1 VTKKNKKS
9 ARTKKPSGISS
20 LRVPPTKT
28 KDADVLK
35 FQEASR
41 QRLGYVRNFLQLP
54 WGPGRLSLYQ
64 GYIDLLMR
72 GEDGRLPARER
83 ELLALVTSVENRCEV
98 CVISH
103 ASALER
109 MGMDKPMVD
118 LLCVSWRRAGLAPR
132 EHALAEF
139 AWRLTTDAA
148 QADESYLDILRDA
161 GLSELEIMEAAQV
174 VAIFNANNRFNS
186 VLGVRVNAQAH
197 EGYRKR

>member
-1 VTKKNKKS
+1 MATKKN
-9 ARTKKPSGISS
+9 ARTKKNNGISS
-20 LRVPPTKT
+20 LRVPLTKT
-28 KDADVLK
+28 RDTDVGK
-35 FQEASR
+35 FQEAS
-41 QRLGYVRNFLQLP
+41 QKRLGYVRNFLQLP
-54 WGPGRLSLYQ
+54 WGPGRLALYQ

-72 GEDGRLPARER
+72 GDDGRLPARER

-103 ASALER
+103 ALALER
-109 MGMDKPMVD
+109 MGMEKPLVD

-161 GLSELEIMEAAQV
+161 GLTELEIMEATQI

-186 VLGVRVNAQAH
+186 VLGVRVNPEAH
-197 EGYRKR
+197 EAYRKR

>member
-1 VTKKNKKS
+1 MATKKN
-9 ARTKKPSGISS
+9 ARTKKNNGISS
-20 LRVPPTKT
+20 LRVPLTKT
-28 KDADVLK
+28 RDTDVGK
-35 FQEASR
+35 FQEAS
-41 QRLGYVRNFLQLP
+41 QKRLGYVRNFLQLP
-54 WGPGRLSLYQ
+54 WGPGRLALYQ

-72 GEDGRLPARER
+72 GDDGRLPARER

-103 ASALER
+103 ALALEL
-109 MGMDKPMVD
+109 MGVEKSLVD
-118 LLCVSWRRAGLAPR
+118 MLCVSWRRAGLAPR

-161 GLSELEIMEAAQV
+161 GLTELEIMEATQI

-186 VLGVRVNAQAH
+186 VLGVRVNPEAH
-197 EGYRKR
+197 EAYRKR

>member
-1 VTKKNKKS
+1 MATKKN
-9 ARTKKPSGISS
+9 ARTKKHNGISS
-20 LRVPPTKT
+20 LRLPLTKT
-28 KDADVLK
+28 KDPDIRK
-35 FQEASR
+35 FQEAS
-41 QRLGYVRNFLQLP
+41 QKRLGYVRNFLQLP
-54 WGPGRLSLYQ
+54 WGPGRLPLYQ

-72 GEDGRLPARER
+72 GDDGRLPARER

-98 CVISH
+98 CVVSH

-109 MGMDKPMVD
+109 MGMEKSLVD

-139 AWRLTTDAA
+139 AWVLTKDPAG
-148 QADESYLDILRDA
+148 ADESYLDILRDA
-161 GLSELEIMEAAQV
+161 GLTELEIMEAAQV

-186 VLGVRVNAQAH
+186 VLGVRVNAEAH

>member
-1 VTKKNKKS
+1 MTKKNKES
-9 ARTKKPSGISS
+9 TRTKKPSGISS
-20 LRVPPTKT
+20 LRVPLPKT

-35 FQEASR
+35 FQEASQ

-54 WGPGRLSLYQ
+54 WGPGRLALYQ

-132 EHALAEF
+132 DRALAEF
-139 AWRLTTDAA
+139 AWRLTADAA
-148 QADESYLDILRDA
+148 QADESYLDILRNA

-186 VLGVRVNAQAH
+186 VLGVRVNAEAH

>member
-1 VTKKNKKS
+1 MATPKKTK
-9 ARTKKPSGISS
+9 TKKPSGISS
-20 LRVPPTKT
+20 LRVPATRT
-28 KDADVLK
+28 KDPDIAK

-41 QRLGYVRNFLQLP
+41 KRLGYVRNFLQLP
-54 WGPGRLSLYQ
+54 WGKGRLPLYQ

-98 CVISH
+98 CVVSH

-109 MGMDKPMVD
+109 MGMAKSLVD

-139 AWRLTTDAA
+139 AWVLTKDPAG
-148 QADESYLDILRDA
+148 ADESYLDILRDA

-186 VLGVRVNAQAH
+186 VLGVKVNPEAH
-197 EGYRKR
+197 AGYRKS

>member
-1 VTKKNKKS
+1 
-9 ARTKKPSGISS
+9 
-20 LRVPPTKT
+20 
-28 KDADVLK
+28 
-35 FQEASR
+35 
-41 QRLGYVRNFLQLP
+41 LP
-54 WGPGRLSLYQ
+54 WGPGRLALYQ

-72 GEDGRLPARER
+72 GDDGRLPARER

-109 MGMDKPMVD
+109 MGMEKPLVD
-118 LLCVSWRRAGLAPR
+118 LLCVSWRRAGLSPR

-139 AWRLTTDAA
+139 AWRLTADAA

-186 VLGVRVNAQAH
+186 VLGVRVNPQAH

>member
-1 VTKKNKKS
+1 MATKNN
-9 ARTKKPSGISS
+9 ARTNKQNGISS
-20 LRVPPTKT
+20 LRVPLTKT
-28 KDADVLK
+28 KDLDVGK
-35 FQEASR
+35 FQEAS
-41 QRLGYVRNFLQLP
+41 QTRLGYVRNFLKLP
-54 WGPGRLSLYQ
+54 WGPGRLALYQ

-72 GEDGRLPARER
+72 GDDGRLPARER

-109 MGMDKPMVD
+109 MGMEKSLVD
-118 LLCVSWRRAGLAPR
+118 LLCVSWRRAGLSSR

-161 GLSELEIMEAAQV
+161 GLSELEIMEAAQI

-186 VLGVRVNAQAH
+186 VLGVRVNSEAH

>member
-1 VTKKNKKS
+1 VPLTKS
-9 ARTKKPSGISS
+9 D
-20 LRVPPTKT
+20 
-28 KDADVLK
+28 DADVKK
-35 FQEASR
+35 FQEAS
-41 QRLGYVRNFLQLP
+41 QKRLGYVRNFLQLP
-54 WGPGRLSLYQ
+54 WGSGRLALYQ

-72 GEDGRLPARER
+72 GDDGRLPARER

-98 CVISH
+98 CVVSH

-109 MGMDKPMVD
+109 MGMEKPLVD
-118 LLCVSWRRAGLAPR
+118 LLCVSWRRAGLSPR

-186 VLGVRVNAQAH
+186 VLGVRVNPEAH

>member
-1 VTKKNKKS
+1 VAKKNVSAKKQG
-9 ARTKKPSGISS
+9 GISS
-20 LRVPPTKT
+20 LRVPLSKT
-28 KDADVLK
+28 KDPDVKK
-35 FQEASR
+35 FQEAS
-41 QRLGYVRNFLQLP
+41 QKRLGYVRNFLQLP
-54 WGPGRLSLYQ
+54 WGPGRLALYQ

-72 GEDGRLPARER
+72 GDDGRLPARER

-109 MGMDKPMVD
+109 MGMEKPLVD
-118 LLCVSWRRAGLAPR
+118 LLCVSWRRAGLGSR

-148 QADESYLDILRDA
+148 QADETYLDILRDA
-161 GLSELEIMEAAQV
+161 GLSELEIMEAAQIV
-174 VAIFNANNRFNS
+174 SIFNANNRFNS
-186 VLGVRVNAQAH
+186 VLGVRVNPEAH